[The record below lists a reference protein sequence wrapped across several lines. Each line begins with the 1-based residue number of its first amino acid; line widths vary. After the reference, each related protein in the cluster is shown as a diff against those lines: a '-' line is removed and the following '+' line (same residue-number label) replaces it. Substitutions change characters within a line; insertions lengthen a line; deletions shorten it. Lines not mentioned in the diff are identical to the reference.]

1 MIKFLVLMLLCCPS
15 LQAAISLDIKIINQ
29 KGIDKDF
36 TLTSELHST
45 ENVIEGK
52 QAVLSM
58 KSGLK
63 LVYSVRFIEEPQA
76 YGPGAILLISGKIV
90 NNKNQTLKILDR
102 NNMSIPIG
110 SQKTIIYD
118 ESDQRLEI
126 TLKPHIH

>member
-1 MIKFLVLMLLCCPS
+1 MIRLLIPILLCPS

-45 ENVIEGK
+45 ENVTEGETN
-52 QAVLSM
+52 VLRM

-63 LVYSVRFIEEPQA
+63 LIYSARFIEEPRS
-76 YGPGAILLISGKIV
+76 YGPGATLLISGKIV
-90 NNKNQTLKILDR
+90 NNKNQTLKILNR
-102 NNMSIPIG
+102 SNMSIPIG
-110 SQKTIIYD
+110 SEKTIIYD
-118 ESDQRLEI
+118 ESDRRLEI